1 MEVFLHFPFTAMI
14 LKPFTKASRLHGRQ
28 NKAVCQLC
36 QYEELYD
43 NSLMATPAPAL
54 AWPAIVV
61 LYLLKEA
68 LQTFWSSQP
77 SFKKANLMK
86 TTKPF

>member
-14 LKPFTKASRLHGRQ
+14 LKEFTKASRLHGRQ
-28 NKAVCQLC
+28 NNAVCQLC

-61 LYLLKEA
+61 LSPEGGTSDILVIPT
-68 LQTFWSSQP
+68 QF
-77 SFKKANLMK
+77 
-86 TTKPF
+86 

>member
-14 LKPFTKASRLHGRQ
+14 LKSFTKASRLHGRQ
-28 NKAVCQLC
+28 NNAVCQLC

-54 AWPAIVV
+54 ASYCSIVSPEGGTSDILV
-61 LYLLKEA
+61 IPT
-68 LQTFWSSQP
+68 QF
-77 SFKKANLMK
+77 
-86 TTKPF
+86 